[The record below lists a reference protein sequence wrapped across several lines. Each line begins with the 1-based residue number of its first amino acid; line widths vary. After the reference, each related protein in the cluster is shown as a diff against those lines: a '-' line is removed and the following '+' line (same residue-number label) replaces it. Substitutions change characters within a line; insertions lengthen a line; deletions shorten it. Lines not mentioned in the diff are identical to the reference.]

1 MNRNIPVF
9 APYDLE
15 LISEITL
22 NTDIEVEGALN
33 KGYALAQRLN
43 PFPKHQR
50 VDFLERLLFSLKQKS
65 AQFVEMIAREG
76 GKPVKDGQIEV
87 QRSIE
92 AIRTA
97 IGALLQWHGREVPMG
112 FNETSSQI
120 LAFTRREPRGLVL
133 AISAFNHPLLH
144 VVHQVIPALAIGCP
158 VIIKPS
164 LKTPLTC
171 QLLINLLN
179 ECELPE
185 DWCQLLLTDDLK
197 TEKIAADP
205 RIAVLSFIG
214 SPHVGWKL
222 RSQAAPGV
230 HVLLEHGGTAPVV
243 ICEDANIESSIKGL
257 VRGAFYHAGQVP
269 VSVQNIFVHESV
281 MKPFTEAMVA
291 ATESLRVGDP
301 LDPSTDIGP
310 LIHPREVDRVERWV
324 EEAISNG
331 AQVKLKG
338 RKLEKTCLTPTIL
351 AEAPYCGRF
360 YEDEI
365 FGPAVGIYSFNEIE
379 TTLTRINNS
388 RFAFQASI
396 YTQNLDRALRF
407 VERVPAGAVL
417 INESAAFRADWMP
430 SSSLKH
436 SGQGVRGILPSML
449 ELSYEKLVV
458 TKSMSLMP

>member
-9 APYDLE
+9 SPYDLE

-22 NTDIEVEGALN
+22 NSDIEVEGALN

-43 PFPKHQR
+43 PFPKHLR
-50 VDFLERLLFSLKQKS
+50 VEFLERVLSGLKQKT
-65 AQFVEMIAREG
+65 AGFVDMIAREG
-76 GKPVKDGQIEV
+76 GKPVKDGHVEV

-92 AIRTA
+92 AVRTA
-97 IGALLQWHGREVPMG
+97 IGALHQWHGHEVPMG
-112 FNETSSQI
+112 FNETSSRI

-171 QLLINLLN
+171 KLFVELLN

-185 DWCQLLLTDDLK
+185 DWCQLLLTDDG
-197 TEKIAADP
+197 TSEKIAADP
-205 RIAVLSFIG
+205 RISVLSFIG
-214 SPHVGWKL
+214 SPKVGWRL
-222 RSQAAPGV
+222 RAQAAPGV
-230 HVLLEHGGTAPVV
+230 HTLLEHGGTAPVV
-243 ICEDANIESSIKGL
+243 ICEDADIEAGIKGL

-269 VSVQNIFVHESV
+269 VSVQNIFVHYNV
-281 MKPFTEAMVA
+281 LKTFTEQMVS
-291 ATESLRVGDP
+291 ATESLRVGNP
-301 LDPSTDIGP
+301 LDPDTDIGP
-310 LIHPREVDRVERWV
+310 LIHPREIDRVERWIDN
-324 EEAISNG
+324 AIGQG
-331 AQVKLKG
+331 AQVKLRG
-338 RKLEKTCLTPTIL
+338 QRLEKTCLTPTIL
-351 AEAPYCGRF
+351 CEAPFSGPF
-360 YEDEI
+360 YEEEI
-365 FGPAVGIYSFNEIE
+365 FGPAVGIYSFHELE

-436 SGQGVRGILPSML
+436 SGQGVRGILPSMM

-458 TKSMSLMP
+458 TKSMSLNP

>member
-1 MNRNIPVF
+1 MNPTIPVF

-15 LISEITL
+15 LISEIKL
-22 NTDIEVEGALN
+22 NTDIEVEGAIN

-43 PFPKHQR
+43 PFPKHHR
-50 VDFLERLLFSLKQKS
+50 IVFLEKLQTLLKER
-65 AQFVEMIAREG
+65 AEIFVEMIAKEG
-76 GKPVKDGQIEV
+76 GKPVKDGRVELS
-87 QRSIE
+87 RSID

-97 IGALLQWHGREVPMG
+97 IGALHQWHGHEVPMG
-112 FNETSSQI
+112 FNEASSRV
-120 LAFTRREPRGLVL
+120 LAFTRREPRGLVF

-144 VVHQVIPALAIGCP
+144 VVHQVVPALAIGCP

-171 QLLINLLN
+171 ALFTKLME

-185 DWCQLLLTDDLK
+185 DWCQLLLTDDN
-197 TEKIAADP
+197 TAEKIAKDP
-205 RIAVLSFIG
+205 RLAVLSFIG
-214 SPHVGWKL
+214 SPKVGWKL

-230 HVLLEHGGTAPVV
+230 TTLLEHGGTAPVV
-243 ICEDANIESSIKGL
+243 ICDDADIHSAIPGL

-269 VSVQNIFVHESV
+269 VSVQNIFVHYSV
-281 MKPFTEAMVA
+281 MKTFTEAMVSA
-291 ATESLRVGDP
+291 SESLRVGNP
-301 LDPSTDIGP
+301 LLEETDIGP

-324 EEAISNG
+324 HDAVAQG

-338 RKLEKTCLTPTIL
+338 QRLEKTCLTPTIL
-351 AEAPYCGRF
+351 AEAPYNSPF

-365 FGPAVGIYSFNEIE
+365 FGPAVGIYAFHDLE

-407 VERVPAGAVL
+407 MERVPAGAVL

-436 SGQGVRGILPSML
+436 SGQGVRGILPSMM

-458 TKSMSLMP
+458 TKSISLIP

>member
-22 NTDIEVEGALN
+22 NTDIEVEGVLN
-33 KGYALAQRLN
+33 KGYALAQGHGL
-43 PFPKHQR
+43 FPKHRR
-50 VDFLERLLFSLKQKS
+50 VEFLERLQMKLKERS
-65 AQFVEMIAREG
+65 SVLVEMIAKEG
-76 GKPVKDGQIEV
+76 GKPIKDAQVEV
-87 QRSIE
+87 SRAIE
-92 AIRTA
+92 AVRTA
-97 IGALLQWHGREVPMG
+97 IGALHQWHGQEVPMG
-112 FNETSSQI
+112 FNENSSQV

-144 VVHQVIPALAIGCP
+144 PVHQVVPALAIGCP

-164 LKTPLTC
+164 LKTPLTSK
-171 QLLINLLN
+171 LLVGILS
-179 ECELPE
+179 ECEMPE
-185 DWCQLLLTDDLK
+185 DWCQLLLTDDNK

-205 RIAVLSFIG
+205 RLSVLSFIG
-214 SPHVGWKL
+214 SPKVGWRL

-243 ICEDANIESSIKGL
+243 VCEDADIEGAVRSL
-257 VRGAFYHAGQVP
+257 ARGAFYHAGQVS
-269 VSVQNIFVHESV
+269 VSVQNIFVHGSII
-281 MKPFTEAMVA
+281 KPFTESLVQ
-291 ATESLRVGDP
+291 ATESMRVGNP
-301 LDPSTDIGP
+301 LDPATDIGP

-324 EEAISNG
+324 DDAIRHG

-338 RKLEKTCLTPTIL
+338 QRLEKSCLTPTIL
-351 AEAPYCGRF
+351 CEAPFRGPF
-360 YEDEI
+360 YEEEI
-365 FGPAVGIYSFNEIE
+365 FGPAVGIYSFHELE
-379 TTLTRINNS
+379 SCMTRINNS

-417 INESAAFRADWMP
+417 INESTAFRADWMP

-436 SGQGVRGILPSML
+436 SGQGVRGVLPSMM

-458 TKSMSLMP
+458 TRSISLMS

>member
-1 MNRNIPVF
+1 MTRNIPVF

-15 LISEITL
+15 LIAEVTL

-33 KGYALAQRLN
+33 KGYALAQRLHH
-43 PFPKHQR
+43 FPKHRR
-50 VDFLERLLFSLKQKS
+50 VEFLENLLQSLKQKS
-65 AQFVEMIAREG
+65 SLFVEMIAREG
-76 GKPVKDGQIEV
+76 GKPIKDGQVEV
-87 QRSIE
+87 QRAIE

-97 IGALLQWHGREVPMG
+97 IGALHQWHGQEVPMG
-112 FNETSSQI
+112 FNDASSHT

-144 VVHQVIPALAIGCP
+144 VVNQVIPALAIACP

-171 QLLINLLN
+171 QLFVKLLE

-185 DWCQLLLTDDLK
+185 DWCQIILTDDNK

-205 RIAVLSFIG
+205 RLAVLSFIG
-214 SPHVGWKL
+214 SPKVGWRL
-222 RSQAAPGV
+222 RAQASPGV
-230 HVLLEHGGTAPVV
+230 HTLLEHGGTAPVV
-243 ICEDANIESSIKGL
+243 ICEDADIEASIKGL
-257 VRGAFYHAGQVP
+257 VRGAFYHAGQVA
-269 VSVQNIFVHESV
+269 VSVQNIFVHYNV
-281 MKPFTEAMVA
+281 IKAFTEAMVR
-291 ATESLRVGDP
+291 ATEGLRVGNP
-301 LDPSTDIGP
+301 LDPDTDIGP
-310 LIHPREVDRVERWV
+310 LIHPREVDRVERWID
-324 EEAISNG
+324 EAVGHG

-338 RKLEKTCLTPTIL
+338 HRLGKASLTPTIL
-351 AEAPYCGRF
+351 CEAPFSSRY
-360 YEDEI
+360 YEEEI
-365 FGPAVGIYSFNEIE
+365 FGPAVGIYSFHELE

-417 INESAAFRADWMP
+417 INESAAFRAEWMP

-436 SGQGVRGILPSML
+436 SGQGVRGILPSMM
-449 ELSYEKLVV
+449 ELSYEKLVI
-458 TKSMSLMP
+458 TKSMSLII

>member
-1 MNRNIPVF
+1 MNRSIPVF

-33 KGYALAQRLN
+33 KGYALAQRLR

-50 VDFLERLLFSLKQKS
+50 LDFLERLQVRLKEK
-65 AQFVEMIAREG
+65 APAFVEMIAREG
-76 GKPVKDGQIEV
+76 GKPIKDGQVEV
-87 QRSIE
+87 TRAVE
-92 AIRTA
+92 AVRTA
-97 IGALLQWHGREVPMG
+97 IGALHQWHGQEVPMG
-112 FNETSSQI
+112 FNESSSRT
-120 LAFTRREPRGLVL
+120 LAFTRREARGLVL

-171 QLLINLLN
+171 QLLVNLFQ

-185 DWCQLLLTDDLK
+185 DWCQLLLTDDN
-197 TEKIAADP
+197 TAEKIAADP
-205 RIAVLSFIG
+205 RISVLSFIG
-214 SPHVGWKL
+214 SPKVGWRL
-222 RSQAAPGV
+222 RAQAAPGV
-230 HVLLEHGGTAPVV
+230 HTLLEHGGTAPVV
-243 ICEDANIESSIKGL
+243 ICDDADIEGAIKGL

-269 VSVQNIFVHESV
+269 VSVQNIFVHGNL
-281 MKPFTEAMVA
+281 MKPFTDAMVQA
-291 ATESLRVGDP
+291 AESMRVGDP
-301 LDPSTDIGP
+301 LDPATDIGP

-324 EEAISNG
+324 EDAIRHG

-338 RKLEKTCLTPTIL
+338 QRMEKSCLTPTIL
-351 AEAPYCGRF
+351 CEAPFSGPF
-360 YEDEI
+360 YEEEI
-365 FGPAVGIYSFNEIE
+365 FGPAVGIYSFHELE
-379 TTLTRINNS
+379 TVLARINSS

-436 SGQGVRGILPSML
+436 SGQGVRGILPSMM

-458 TKSMSLMP
+458 AKSMSLMP